1 MKISQNYEN
10 CWVVRWHHFSW
21 AWIVCLCIKTLMS
34 HILYCNLVKNLV
46 ILTKLYLYVNY
57 IVIEVDYGIKSKR
70 HC

>member
-1 MKISQNYEN
+1 
-10 CWVVRWHHFSW
+10 
-21 AWIVCLCIKTLMS
+21 MS